1 MYFVANIGIAY
12 LRYLLQYA
20 IIHCLKSIFYL
31 RYIEPG
37 VCLNTLHSYII
48 DGSAFY
54 IFCCNYRHWLL
65 TLYSR
70 YTSWWDLH
78 NAGKVWYHKTKLTV
92 IYSPTITGFQ
102 CRTCYRCIEL
112 MYLENDHW
120 AYYWA
125 TKVAVTMYPP
135 GFRTLTHFDSCLIVS
150 LVSFMHSFHLLLYEM
165 EVT

>member
-1 MYFVANIGIAY
+1 MYFVANIGIEY

-37 VCLNTLHSYII
+37 VFLNTLHSYII

-54 IFCCNYRHWLL
+54 IFCCNYRN
-65 TLYSR
+65 TLDIHCR
-70 YTSWWDLH
+70 EIYTIQEKFDII
-78 NAGKVWYHKTKLTV
+78 KQKRTV
-92 IYSPTITGFQ
+92 IYSSTITGFQ

-125 TKVAVTMYPP
+125 TKVAVTMYLQS
-135 GFRTLTHFDSCLIVS
+135 FSTLTHFDSCLIVS
-150 LVSFMHSFHLLLYEM
+150 FVSFIYAFISFLLYEI